1 MAYGME
7 IEGNKKIYDFESVL
21 SRKNKG
27 SVKWQQM
34 YQWMPDVA
42 DDVVPL
48 TVADMEF
55 RTAPEITKGLQEYLE
70 DNILGY
76 SVPTEGYYQAVIDW
90 QRRRHNF
97 EVEKEW
103 ILTSPG
109 VVSAFYAAVRAYTQP
124 GEGVIIMTPVYYPF
138 FGAIENAKQL
148 QALVK

>member
-55 RTAPEITKGLQEYLE
+55 RTAPEITKGLQRYLE

-76 SVPTEGYYQAVIDW
+76 SVPTDRLLSSGHRLATSAGT
-90 QRRRHNF
+90 
-97 EVEKEW
+97 
-103 ILTSPG
+103 ILTWRRNGS
-109 VVSAFYAAVRAYTQP
+109 
-124 GEGVIIMTPVYYPF
+124 
-138 FGAIENAKQL
+138 
-148 QALVK
+148 